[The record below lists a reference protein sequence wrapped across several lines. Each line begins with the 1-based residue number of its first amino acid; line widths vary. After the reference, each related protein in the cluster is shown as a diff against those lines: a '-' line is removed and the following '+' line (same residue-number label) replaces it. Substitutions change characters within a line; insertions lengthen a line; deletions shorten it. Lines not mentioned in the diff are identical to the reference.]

1 MSDFRILLVED
12 NAPDVLLIKEALEH
26 HGLAYTLELYTN
38 GEDAA
43 RAIAEAVDPPDL
55 FLLDL
60 NVPRLHGLELLR
72 IIRELPVMAHV
83 PVAIIT
89 SSRAA
94 GDRAESEQLGA
105 DAYIVKPTRYTD
117 FKTQVGQA
125 VAELLERKSRAG
137 CAHRPQMPR
146 VWRSAAR
153 PGPQRAAKPGRSRS
167 GYRSP
172 RFSLRGF

>member
-1 MSDFRILLVED
+1 VSDFRIFVVED

-26 HGLAYTLELYTN
+26 HGLAYTLQLYTN

-43 RAIAEAVDPPDL
+43 RAIAEAVDAPDL

-72 IIRELPVMAHV
+72 IIRELPRVAHV
-83 PVAIIT
+83 PVAILT

-94 GDRAESEQLGA
+94 GDRAESAQLGA
-105 DAYIVKPTRYTD
+105 DAYIVKPIGYTD

-125 VAELLERKSRAG
+125 VAELLERKARAG
-137 CAHRPQMPR
+137 CARKR
-146 VWRSAAR
+146 RSSRALAPSRRMVSRFAR
-153 PGPQRAAKPGRSRS
+153 RMFWSVPTPPVNRKKNR
-167 GYRSP
+167 
-172 RFSLRGF
+172 

>member
-1 MSDFRILLVED
+1 VSDFRIFVVED

-26 HGLAYTLELYTN
+26 HGLAYTLQLYTN

-43 RAIAEAVDPPDL
+43 RAIAEAVDAPDL

-60 NVPRLHGLELLR
+60 NVPRFHGLELLR
-72 IIRELPVMAHV
+72 IIRELPQVAHV
-83 PVAIIT
+83 PVAILT

-94 GDRAESEQLGA
+94 GDRAESAQLGV
-105 DAYIVKPTRYTD
+105 DAYIVKPTSYEN

-137 CAHRPQMPR
+137 CARKR
-146 VWRSAAR
+146 RSS
-153 PGPQRAAKPGRSRS
+153 RALAHSRGMVSRFTRSTWSVPTPPVNRKKN
-167 GYRSP
+167 R
-172 RFSLRGF
+172 